1 MSKDSNTKD
10 TLGFRGPS
18 HVSTRR
24 FKSPPVA
31 SRRARMRV
39 AIMLAVAI
47 FVRADLQQA
56 AKTAKLEIVGGSRD
70 DVAYR
75 FEESLEGWALASSSE
90 MHLDVAARGGN
101 LVGTIVGE
109 ATSDPHFDSPLLEL
123 QSAGRQTVVIRMKY
137 QSGSLRDARLVAQ
150 YGAHWV
156 GSQQQH
162 RSNVNLC
169 VEINPS
175 TPSSR
180 PSYWDD
186 IASMM

>member
-1 MSKDSNTKD
+1 
-10 TLGFRGPS
+10 
-18 HVSTRR
+18 
-24 FKSPPVA
+24 
-31 SRRARMRV
+31 
-39 AIMLAVAI
+39 
-47 FVRADLQQA
+47 
-56 AKTAKLEIVGGSRD
+56 
-70 DVAYR
+70 
-75 FEESLEGWALASSSE
+75 

-180 PSYWDD
+180 PISWDD

>member
-1 MSKDSNTKD
+1 
-10 TLGFRGPS
+10 
-18 HVSTRR
+18 
-24 FKSPPVA
+24 
-31 SRRARMRV
+31 MRV

-180 PSYWDD
+180 PISWDD